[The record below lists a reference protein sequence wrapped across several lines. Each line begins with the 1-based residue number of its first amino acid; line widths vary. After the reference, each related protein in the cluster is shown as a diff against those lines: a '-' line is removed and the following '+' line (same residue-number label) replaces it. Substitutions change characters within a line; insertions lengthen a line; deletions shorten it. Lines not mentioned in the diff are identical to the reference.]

1 MKEVFVIDSQPTKKK
16 ISCFGSQG
24 TANKTKFQYF
34 TGLKYVKQFCV
45 ERNIKICGV
54 EIMPEARPIHEHPFT
69 GDTLFML
76 GNEGSGLNKN
86 QIAMCD

>member
-1 MKEVFVIDSQPTKKK
+1 
-16 ISCFGSQG
+16 
-24 TANKTKFQYF
+24 
-34 TGLKYVKQFCV
+34 
-45 ERNIKICGV
+45 
-54 EIMPEARPIHEHPFT
+54 MPEARPIHEHPFT